1 MAKKHKLLLNRFA
14 VQIPL
19 LFFIAGFSVIL
30 IFCSVIYFTVS
41 NVLLTENISHTKS
54 MLNMSSINISTYI
67 DRLWSESSLF
77 ASDPDLKA
85 YLSNENSTA
94 KTHLEQRINLMLKN
108 DSCIKSIVAVSKDGR
123 ILSNEKNLDMSV
135 SEDMMQEKWYV
146 DAMHTDMPVLTGA
159 RMQSFS
165 ADKDNWVIS
174 VSTEVTDETGENA
187 GVLVMDMNYS
197 VIEELLQ
204 SLDLGQE
211 GLVFLLN
218 EDEEPVY
225 HKDTAYFKDLKKQQS
240 LVALMKQ
247 GDHYDQKNNLL
258 TAKTQISNAGWT
270 MVGVVYLDNLQ
281 ILQRHL
287 FETVLLTGSL
297 LLVVMCII
305 GTLFTGRL
313 TNPIRKMEKNMLQIE
328 KLSEINL
335 DKHTFY
341 EMELFSENYNRMIQ
355 RIRKLRDELSYNEET
370 LRQLEIKTL
379 TDQINPHFLY
389 NTLDTIVWMAEFND
403 STRVIALTK
412 SLAAF
417 FRISLSSGREIIT
430 LGEELEHVG
439 QYLFIQKE
447 RYEDK
452 LNYEIT
458 AEESLLSYPVP
469 KLILQPLAEN
479 SIYHGIKLLDCPG
492 CIQITAVQKTEQILL
507 SVADNGVGFDPS
519 AIKNMGVGLRNI
531 QKRIALYY
539 GKKGNVEVV
548 SSPGA
553 GCRVTVTIGLEV
565 PVRRDL

>member
-218 EDEEPVY
+218 KDEEPVY

-297 LLVVMCII
+297 LLVVMFII

-553 GCRVTVTIGLEV
+553 GCIVTVTIGLEV